1 MTSLRNTISTT
12 RQSWRTQSPALRILR
27 LFLGITWIYA
37 GWDKA
42 SDAGFLTRGSATFIG
57 TQLSAYSTSSP
68 IGSLINPLLEHS
80 VQVGIFVMLTEFA
93 IGIAT
98 LLWIAPTLAALG
110 GFAMSVGLWLASSFH
125 VNPYFLASD
134 SAYAVLWLVYFLFI
148 LGKRR
153 KVDVAIDRRG
163 FLRVAL
169 VGAGAVIA
177 SVVGRTLA
185 SDSKTGTSSTTSQ
198 TPSGATTQKKIIKVA
213 SLAVGATHNFAS
225 SNGTPAVLF
234 RTNTGVFAYSA
245 ICTHEGCT
253 VAYSKASNHLQ
264 CPCHGAVF
272 DPSAGGKAISGPS
285 NTPLAK
291 IKVAISG
298 AWVVES

>member
-1 MTSLRNTISTT
+1 MTSLRNTVSTT
-12 RQSWRTQSPALRILR
+12 RQSWRAQSPALRVLR
-27 LFLGITWIYA
+27 IFLGLTWIYA

-42 SDAGFLTRGSATFIG
+42 SDPGFLTRGSATFIG
-57 TQLSAYSTSSP
+57 TQLSAYSTTSP
-68 IGSLINPLLEHS
+68 IGSLISPLLEHS
-80 VQVGIFVMLTEFA
+80 VQVGIFVMLSEFA
-93 IGIAT
+93 IGVAT

-134 SAYAVLWLVYFLFI
+134 SAYAILWLVYFLSL

-153 KVDVAIDRRG
+153 KVDIAIDRRG

-169 VGAGAVIA
+169 VGAGAVVA
-177 SVVGRTLA
+177 SLAGRALTP
-185 SDSKTGTSSTTSQ
+185 DSKTSTSSATSQ
-198 TPSGATTQKKIIKVA
+198 TPSAPKTQNKIIKVA
-213 SLAVGATHNFAS
+213 NLPIGQTHNFSA

-234 RTNTGVFAYSA
+234 RTNAGVFAYSA

-272 DPSAGGKAISGPS
+272 DPSAGGKAISGPT